1 MRRLHTPDDL
11 EGIADAAL
19 RRVIRQRFTELAA
32 YDDYTFD
39 ELAEFWLVEPGEAP
53 LTLVDRSTG
62 EAITPVVCDLDSGEP
77 LDPRRV
83 RWELEAAPQV
93 VAP

>member
-11 EGIADAAL
+11 EGIADEAL

-39 ELAEFWLVEPGEAP
+39 
-53 LTLVDRSTG
+53 
-62 EAITPVVCDLDSGEP
+62 
-77 LDPRRV
+77 
-83 RWELEAAPQV
+83 
-93 VAP
+93 